1 MPELIEKDG
10 KSIVVIDNEIE
21 LNELENSIKIIQAQ
35 IDNIDYNI
43 KGLQQRR
50 ENLVNK
56 LNQLNAIKESLPIAE
71 AGATTAPAE

>member
-21 LNELENSIKIIQAQ
+21 LNELENSIKIIQTQ

-56 LNQLNAIKESLPIAE
+56 LNQLNAIKDSLPIIE